1 MKINMAKV
9 STNSKKIKE
18 LLSRNVEQMMVAK
31 HLQSRLLSGDRLR
44 VKLGIDPTGPQLHL
58 GRAVPLWKLRD
69 FQELGHQV
77 VLIIGDFTALVG
89 DPSDKLAKRP
99 MLTPEQIKTNLKQ
112 YQKQLGLILDLDKVE
127 WRYNSEWLSAMTFI
141 EVAKLAESFTVQQ
154 MLARRNF
161 KDRYSKGVEISLR
174 EFLYPLMQGY
184 DSAAVRSDVEIGGT
198 DQLFNLEAGRIIQ
211 AIYKQPSQDIMMFGM
226 MEGTDGRKMSTTW
239 GNVINLLDSPS
250 DIFGKVMSLRDN
262 LIIKYFY
269 LATRESAAN
278 IKAIEKD
285 LQHGGNPRNSK
296 VKLARAVVSLY
307 HGSAAA
313 AKAASEFDLVHQQ
326 KQPPSRLPQFKLIST
341 KPVAA
346 ANLLL
351 QAGLAASKGD
361 ARRLISQG
369 GVKVDG
375 NKLIDPRG
383 LITPRRGSVIQV
395 GNRRFVKLM

>member
-369 GVKVDG
+369 WVKVDG

>member
-395 GNRRFVKLM
+395 GNRRFFKLM

>member
-127 WRYNSEWLSAMTFI
+127 WRYNSERLSAMTFI
-141 EVAKLAESFTVQQ
+141 EVAKLAEAFTVQQ

>member
-313 AKAASEFDLVHQQ
+313 AKVASQFDLVHQQ

>member
-77 VLIIGDFTALVG
+77 VVIIGDFTALVG

-307 HGSAAA
+307 HGSDIIWLC
-313 AKAASEFDLVHQQ
+313 F
-326 KQPPSRLPQFKLIST
+326 
-341 KPVAA
+341 
-346 ANLLL
+346 
-351 QAGLAASKGD
+351 
-361 ARRLISQG
+361 
-369 GVKVDG
+369 
-375 NKLIDPRG
+375 
-383 LITPRRGSVIQV
+383 GS
-395 GNRRFVKLM
+395 